1 MKTLAALLACLAIC
15 VATPCLADWPTH
27 RADAARSGY
36 SSEPLPASLSPT
48 WVHRPAGKPQPAW
61 PRSSRLTEDRAFNV
75 VATAERAFFGSSADC
90 AVHCLDAATG
100 REVWSFV
107 TDSPVRHAPSLWRAK
122 NGAPTD
128 LRVLATSDDGFLYCL
143 AQRDGKLLWKHRG
156 GPSDSMVLGN
166 DRLVS
171 RWCARGGAVIV
182 GDVVYFG
189 AGIWPSEGIVLT
201 ALDVKTGKVL
211 WSNDQLGGLDIAQPH
226 PGAKAHSGISAQGY
240 LAVAGDSLIVPTGRA
255 VPAVVSRLDGAL
267 RYFHLQKYGHYG
279 GSTVAVIGKHLL
291 NAGVAFDLETG
302 HLTLKGI
309 PTLASAAS
317 DGRILYYR
325 AGKLYTVD
333 AAEPKA
339 VPAGGGKPTLNVK
352 WSIPVATGGSSLI
365 VAGTTA
371 VSGGKGKV
379 ATVNLAVP
387 KAIWSAKVDGEA
399 LGLAAAGGRLFV
411 STDSGA
417 IHCFAAGKSAPPAQA
432 AARSGTPIGDNA
444 SYDAAA
450 ETIVRRTGVTEGY
463 CVDLACGRG
472 ELAYALAQRTKLH
485 IYAVDADPANVQAA
499 RKSLLAAGV
508 YGTRVTVH
516 LTDPNRT
523 PYPDYFADLVVSAR
537 SLSGAAESKLVREAS
552 RLLRPGGGAALIG
565 KVRSAKIVRRAHLAG
580 AGEWTHQY
588 HDPANSLCGEDQLV
602 RGPLRMLW
610 FASPDLRLPNRHGRG
625 PAPLFAKGRLF
636 TEGVD
641 GMRALNAYNGR
652 VLWEAPLP
660 KVLKPYDQEH
670 LMGAAGTGSNFCL
683 GAGSVFVHTGVR
695 CLRLDQTTGLQ
706 TASLDAPSHADG
718 SPGKWGYIAFDNGTL
733 FGSLADEQHLVPYR
747 FGRSNMGGMFTES
760 RTFFAMDPGSG
771 KVRWRYD
778 AAESIRN
785 NTIAIAGGKV
795 FLIDRAK
802 ADEKANRRGVKAPQP
817 TGVLLALDAGSGKVL
832 WRDDK
837 DIYGTMLAV
846 SSAHGVLLMCYQDTR
861 FKLNSELGGRMTT
874 LAADT
879 GKRMWDIKVRTIS
892 RPLINGQTIYA
903 QPHAWDLLTGVQ
915 KTVRAPRT
923 GKETPWTFAR
933 SYGCGTIASAPGM
946 LLFRSATLGYRD
958 LLDDHPTTNYG
969 GIRPGCWINT
979 LPVGGLVLMPDA
991 TTGCTCSYLNT
1002 ASVALQP
1009 VGAWPPT
1016 IQPNGGIFRQS
1027 AEVTIEA
1034 HPASPD
1040 VEIRYTLDGSTPTAR
1055 AKLYTGTVTIDR
1067 TATLKAGLF
1076 RSGRPA
1082 SETASARFVV
1092 DTDLMP
1098 TDARSWEVWD
1108 APGAVARPSQWT
1120 VDGDTITQQSNI
1132 YTGSPRQARP
1142 DQARYGT
1149 LRIYRGGRRLSDGEL
1164 RLQVRSDD
1172 DDMLGVAFHV
1182 QDAQRH
1188 YLWAMDSQRRQRVL
1202 ACCNGKKYTA
1212 LATNTAGYEKGRWYN
1227 VRIVLAGTK
1236 ITVFVDGQKDLE
1248 ATDATFSAGTIAL
1261 HAWGNTGSSF
1271 RGIRWNPAAGK

>member
-1 MKTLAALLACLAIC
+1 MTEDSAFHVVAA
-15 VATPCLADWPTH
+15 
-27 RADAARSGY
+27 
-36 SSEPLPASLSPT
+36 
-48 WVHRPAGKPQPAW
+48 AGK
-61 PRSSRLTEDRAFNV
+61 V
-75 VATAERAFFGSSADC
+75 FFSSSADC
-90 AVHCLDAATG
+90 SVHCLAAATG

-107 TDSPVRHAPSLWRAK
+107 TDGPVRHAPALWRPE
-122 NGAPTD
+122 GGGQGS
-128 LRVLATSDDGFLYCL
+128 LRVLATSDDGVLYCL
-143 AQRDGKLLWKHRG
+143 GANGGELLWKHRG
-156 GPSDSMVLGN
+156 GPTREMLLGN
-166 DRLVS
+166 GRLVS

-189 AGIWPSEGIVLT
+189 AGIWPSEGIILT
-201 ALDVKTGKVL
+201 ALDVQTGKVL

-255 VPAVVSRLDGAL
+255 VPAAVSRLDGTL

-302 HLTLKGI
+302 QLTLKGI

-325 AGKLYTVD
+325 AGKLCAVN

-339 VPAGGGKPTLNVK
+339 VPAGGGKPALNVK
-352 WSIPVATGGSSLI
+352 WSVPVEAGGSSLI

-417 IHCFAAGKSAPPAQA
+417 IHCFAAVKSAPPAPA
-432 AARSGTPIGDNA
+432 AARSGAPFGDNA
-444 SYDAAA
+444 NYDAAA
-450 ETIVRRTGVTEGY
+450 EAIIRRTGVTEGY

-499 RKSLLAAGV
+499 RKSLRAAGM

-516 LTDPNRT
+516 LADPNRT

-537 SLSGAAESKLVREAS
+537 SLGGAAESKLVREAS

-565 KVRSAKIVRRAHLAG
+565 EVRSAKIVRRSHLAG

-641 GMRALNAYNGR
+641 GMRALDAYNGR

-683 GAGSVFVHTGVR
+683 GAGSVFVHTGAR
-695 CLRLDQTTGLQ
+695 CLRLDQATGRQ
-706 TASLDAPSHADG
+706 RAAFDAPPLADG
-718 SPGKWGYIAFDNGTL
+718 KPGRWGYIAFDDGTL
-733 FGSLADEQHLVPYR
+733 FGSLADEQYLVPYR
-747 FGRSNMGGMFTES
+747 YGKSDMGGMFTES
-760 RTFFAMDPGSG
+760 RTLFAMDPNSG

-785 NTIAIAGGKV
+785 NTIAIADGKV

-802 ADEKANRRGVKAPQP
+802 ADEKANRRGAKAPQP
-817 TGVLLALDAGSGKVL
+817 NGVLLALDAKSGKGL
-832 WRDDK
+832 WRSEK

-846 SSAHGVLLMCYQDTR
+846 SRAPRVVLMCYQDTR
-861 FKLNSELGGRMTT
+861 FKLSSELGGRMTA
-874 LAADT
+874 LEADT
-879 GKRMWDIKVRTIS
+879 GKQLWNIQVRTIS
-892 RPLINGQTIYA
+892 RPLINGRTIYA
-903 QPHAWDLLTGVQ
+903 QPHAWDLLTGLQ

-923 GKETPWTFAR
+923 GKETPWAFAR
-933 SYGCGTIASAPGM
+933 SYGCGTVSSAPGM

-958 LLDDHPTTNYG
+958 LLADHPTTNYG

-979 LPVGGLVLMPDA
+979 IPAGGLVLMPDA
-991 TTGCTCSYLNT
+991 TTGCTCSYLNSAT
-1002 ASVALQP
+1002 IALQP
-1009 VGAWPPT
+1009 HGTWP
-1016 IQPNGGIFRQS
+1016 Q
-1027 AEVTIEA
+1027 
-1034 HPASPD
+1034 
-1040 VEIRYTLDGSTPTAR
+1040 
-1055 AKLYTGTVTIDR
+1055 
-1067 TATLKAGLF
+1067 
-1076 RSGRPA
+1076 
-1082 SETASARFVV
+1082 
-1092 DTDLMP
+1092 
-1098 TDARSWEVWD
+1098 
-1108 APGAVARPSQWT
+1108 
-1120 VDGDTITQQSNI
+1120 
-1132 YTGSPRQARP
+1132 
-1142 DQARYGT
+1142 
-1149 LRIYRGGRRLSDGEL
+1149 
-1164 RLQVRSDD
+1164 
-1172 DDMLGVAFHV
+1172 
-1182 QDAQRH
+1182 
-1188 YLWAMDSQRRQRVL
+1188 
-1202 ACCNGKKYTA
+1202 
-1212 LATNTAGYEKGRWYN
+1212 
-1227 VRIVLAGTK
+1227 
-1236 ITVFVDGQKDLE
+1236 
-1248 ATDATFSAGTIAL
+1248 
-1261 HAWGNTGSSF
+1261 
-1271 RGIRWNPAAGK
+1271 